1 MGSSSSLYENLK
13 LNDMKNITKFTAP
26 EMEYIPLS
34 EDNVTSVI
42 CTSFNEIVLMSD
54 ELDTDS
60 LDW

>member
-1 MGSSSSLYENLK
+1 
-13 LNDMKNITKFTAP
+13 MKNITKFTAP
-26 EMEYIPLS
+26 KVEYIPLS

-42 CTSFNEIVLMSD
+42 CTSFKEIVLISD